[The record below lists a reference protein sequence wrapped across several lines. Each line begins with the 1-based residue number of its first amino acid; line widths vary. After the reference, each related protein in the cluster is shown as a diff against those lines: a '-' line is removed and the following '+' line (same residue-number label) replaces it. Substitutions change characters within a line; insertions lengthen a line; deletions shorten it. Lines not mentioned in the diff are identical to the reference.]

1 MNVSAAPAS
10 PLARPIALTDAW
22 NASDADVAD
31 RFDPLYRQALERLPD
46 GDQVFRG
53 IPFSLGARSKVR
65 RWLLLDREVTID
77 LRGHGRASHLVV
89 AHFADS
95 WRDPAGARPAGT
107 PLGWVI
113 AAGEPLARYE
123 LVGADGRSQVLEVRR
138 RFEINDGIIGWGFL
152 PFAAVGHRRD
162 EVVDWR
168 GPHPFQGPGRYA
180 PAGHAGP
187 LTMLPGAWGPAQT
200 GVADF
205 VPTADDDVTY
215 WLHAIPLGETTELA
229 ELRLAPLGGGRPGTD
244 VVVAAVTLFDG
255 SASPLVAGPR
265 RQILVEGF
273 GDGLP
278 SVDLGIAIRSRPLA
292 RPGAAV
298 ASEGPIGWGRPG
310 TPGASNGLAT
320 ESTRAVL
327 DVALAP
333 DAVLRFGAWEVPASR
348 LEERP
353 VSPDGRL
360 TIQPLAPLDVRVEV
374 TVTAGPEGEATPA
387 RVRFLAADG
396 RYLPPLGHRDEVNPG
411 IFEDTGADLI
421 VGGETYAYVPG
432 TFEIDLP
439 VGAVQVE
446 VVKGFDHRPVR
457 TTLVVDP
464 ATRRFVVALE
474 HPIDLRPE
482 GWLTADSHVHFLA
495 PSTALLQAAAEDVAL
510 VHLLATQ
517 WGDQFSTVNDLPWG
531 STTDPSGRHAVIV
544 GTENRQNMLG
554 HVGLLGA
561 RRPVLTMAAG
571 GAPEGRIGQALTE
584 LLADWADR
592 CHAEGGLVVAAHF
605 PLPYAEIATDI
616 VTGRIDAVEIQCFAP
631 GLDNPSIL
639 EWYRFLNCGYRL
651 PVLGGTDKMSA
662 EVPVGAVRTYAR
674 LDRDAPPT
682 FDSWSAAVRAGRT
695 FATSGPV
702 IELAV
707 DGQAPGDVLSL
718 PPSGGRLEAH
728 VRARSA
734 QPVIGAVELVVN
746 GQVVAV
752 RESAT
757 PSADLSLETF
767 VDIQAGS
774 WIAARSRSEHEIH
787 SAFNSSMASHT
798 SPVYV
803 EVKDRPLFS
812 VDEAGVILDV
822 IDGTLRWVRDM
833 AAVQRPID
841 RGRMVDLIAA
851 SAMLLRDRIDRT
863 AREERGNG
871 RYLGKPTVGGHLS
884 HE

>member
-1 MNVSAAPAS
+1 MNVTAAPAT
-10 PLARPIALTDAW
+10 PLARPIVLADSW
-22 NASDADVAD
+22 NASDADVAE
-31 RFDPLYRQALERLPD
+31 RFHPHYRQAIERLPE

-53 IPFSLGARSKVR
+53 IPFSLGRRSIAR
-65 RWLLLDREVTID
+65 RWILLDREITID
-77 LRGHGRASHLVV
+77 LRGHGPASHVVV
-89 AHFADS
+89 AHFSDS
-95 WRDPAGARPAGT
+95 WRDPAGARPSGA
-107 PLGWVI
+107 PVGWVLS
-113 AAGEPLARYE
+113 AGESLARYE
-123 LVGADGRSQVLEVRR
+123 LVGADGRTQVLDVRR
-138 RFEINDGIIGWGFL
+138 RSEINDGIIGWGFL
-152 PFAAVGHRRD
+152 PFAAVGHRPD

-168 GPHPFQGPGRYA
+168 GPHPRQGPGRYA
-180 PAGHAGP
+180 AAGHAGP

-205 VPTADDDVTY
+205 VPTADDDATY
-215 WLHAIPLGETTELA
+215 WLHAIPLDHATELV

-244 VVVAAVTLFDG
+244 VVVAAVTLFNG
-255 SASPLVAGPR
+255 SASPLIAGPR

-273 GDGLP
+273 GGGLP
-278 SVDLGIAIRSRPLA
+278 TVDLGIAIRSRPVEQ
-292 RPGAAV
+292 PM
-298 ASEGPIGWGRPG
+298 GPVEPSGLIGWGRPA
-310 TPGASNGLAT
+310 TPGDRHGPDAEA
-320 ESTRAVL
+320 TRAVL

-333 DAVLRFGAWEVPASR
+333 DATLRFGAWDVPAAR
-348 LEERP
+348 LGERR
-353 VSPDGRL
+353 VSPDGKL
-360 TIQPLAPLDVRVEV
+360 AILPMAPLDVRVEV
-374 TVTAGPEGEATPA
+374 TVTDGPTGEPTPA

-411 IFEDTGADLI
+411 IYEDTGTDLLL
-421 VGGETYAYVPG
+421 GGDIYAYVPG

-439 VGAVQVE
+439 VGSVQIE

-464 ATRRFVVALE
+464 GTRRFDVPLGR
-474 HPIDLRPE
+474 PIDLGPE

-495 PSTALLQAAAEDVAL
+495 PSTALLQAAAEDVAF

-571 GAPEGRIGQALTE
+571 GGPEGRIGGALTE
-584 LLADWADR
+584 LLADWADQ
-592 CHAEGGLVVAAHF
+592 CHAQGGLVVAAHF

-616 VTGRIDAVEIQCFAP
+616 VTGRIDAVEMQCFAP

-702 IELAV
+702 IELSV
-707 DGQAPGDVLSL
+707 DGHGPGDVLTL
-718 PPSGGRLEAH
+718 PASGGRLEAH
-728 VRARSA
+728 VRVRAA
-734 QPVIGAVELVVN
+734 QPLISAVEIVIN

-752 RESAT
+752 RESPT
-757 PSADLSLETF
+757 PSDDLSIETF
-767 VDIQAGS
+767 VDIRAGS
-774 WIAARSRSEHEIH
+774 WIAARSRSAHEIH

-803 EVKDRPLFS
+803 DVQDRPLFS

-833 AAVQRPID
+833 AAVERPID

-851 SAMLLRDRIDRT
+851 SAMLLRDRIDDA
-863 AREERGNG
+863 AREA
-871 RYLGKPTVGGHLS
+871 S
-884 HE
+884 

>member
-1 MNVSAAPAS
+1 M
-10 PLARPIALTDAW
+10 RD
-22 NASDADVAD
+22 D
-31 RFDPLYRQALERLPD
+31 PD
-46 GDQVFRG
+46 G
-53 IPFSLGARSKVR
+53 PA
-65 RWLLLDREVTID
+65 
-77 LRGHGRASHLVV
+77 
-89 AHFADS
+89 AD
-95 WRDPAGARPAGT
+95 A
-107 PLGWVI
+107 
-113 AAGEPLARYE
+113 
-123 LVGADGRSQVLEVRR
+123 
-138 RFEINDGIIGWGFL
+138 
-152 PFAAVGHRRD
+152 
-162 EVVDWR
+162 
-168 GPHPFQGPGRYA
+168 
-180 PAGHAGP
+180 
-187 LTMLPGAWGPAQT
+187 
-200 GVADF
+200 
-205 VPTADDDVTY
+205 
-215 WLHAIPLGETTELA
+215 
-229 ELRLAPLGGGRPGTD
+229 
-244 VVVAAVTLFDG
+244 
-255 SASPLVAGPR
+255 
-265 RQILVEGF
+265 
-273 GDGLP
+273 
-278 SVDLGIAIRSRPLA
+278 
-292 RPGAAV
+292 
-298 ASEGPIGWGRPG
+298 
-310 TPGASNGLAT
+310 
-320 ESTRAVL
+320 TRAIL

-333 DAVLRFGAWEVPASR
+333 DATLRFGDWEVPASR
-348 LEERP
+348 LGGSGA
-353 VSPDGRL
+353 SPDGRIA
-360 TIQPLAPLDVRVEV
+360 IQPLPPLDVRVEI
-374 TVTAGPEGEATPA
+374 TVTDGPTGETTPA

-396 RYLPPLGHRDEVNPG
+396 RYLPPLGHRAEVNPG
-411 IFEDTGADLI
+411 IFEDMGTDLI
-421 VGGETYAYVPG
+421 LGGDTYAYVPG

-439 VGAVQVE
+439 VGTVQVE

-457 TTLVVDP
+457 TALVVDP
-464 ATRRFVVALE
+464 ETRRFGIPLE
-474 HPIDLRPE
+474 RPIDLSPA

-495 PSTALLQAAAEDVAL
+495 PSTALLQAAAEDVAF

-517 WGDQFSTVNDLPWG
+517 WGDQFSSVNDLPWG

-554 HVGLLGA
+554 HIGLLGA

-616 VTGRIDAVEIQCFAP
+616 VTRRIDAVEIQCFAP

-674 LDRDAPPT
+674 LDPDAPPT

-702 IELAV
+702 IELSV
-707 DGQAPGDVLSL
+707 DGHGPGGVLSL
-718 PPSGGRLEAH
+718 PASGGRLEAH

-734 QPVIGAVELVVN
+734 QPLISAVEIVVN

-757 PSADLSLETF
+757 PSDDLSIETF
-767 VDIQAGS
+767 VDVRAGS

-803 EVKDRPLFS
+803 DVQDRPLFS

-822 IDGTLRWVRDM
+822 IDGTLHWVRDM
-833 AAVQRPID
+833 AAVERPID

-851 SAMLLRDRIDRT
+851 SAMLLRDRINDA
-863 AREERGNG
+863 AREA
-871 RYLGKPTVGGHLS
+871 T
-884 HE
+884 